1 MLWSDDVLNKADR
14 AAKRLW
20 LTGTI
25 AAGMLSE
32 DQLGWDDVPFEAVTM
47 ADKILEELAKDKT
60 K

>member
-25 AAGMLSE
+25 AAAMLAENDLS
-32 DQLGWDDVPFEAVTM
+32 WDDVPFEAVTM
-47 ADKILEELAKDKT
+47 ADKLLEELT
-60 K
+60 KGDMK